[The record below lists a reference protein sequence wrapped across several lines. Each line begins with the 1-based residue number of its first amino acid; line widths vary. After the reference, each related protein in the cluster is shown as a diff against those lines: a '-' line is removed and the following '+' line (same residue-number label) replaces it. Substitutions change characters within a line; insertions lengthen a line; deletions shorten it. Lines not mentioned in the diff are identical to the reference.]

1 MATKNDLTD
10 HIGKILDRIETEK
23 KGLES
28 AIGGGPLIDKR
39 RKVDKEYDEVV
50 KKAKEALG
58 KLELERNRVKADR
71 VYGEVLRAYEM
82 VSEAKRKLLQQMAKF
97 DEGQQVAVDRDP
109 KTAQNDENK
118 RFEDARLKTL
128 KTVMT
133 RLEAFPVERI
143 DVLRT
148 NDDRLEDSVEVRK
161 QLVDDYEYASGQISG
176 KKERYTDMERDQIER
191 SVTSLDD
198 LSSTWFKKLKAVE
211 RKRTKADPTLIGRL
225 KEIDRTGGAKPTA
238 FALPGIDIEPTTVAF
253 VGIPLFGLLA
263 LGTSMASIVVAAFK

>member
-1 MATKNDLTD
+1 MATKDDLTGD
-10 HIGKILDRIETEK
+10 IGKILDRIQTEK
-23 KGLES
+23 KELES

-39 RKVDKEYDEVV
+39 RRVDKGYDGVV
-50 KKAKEALG
+50 KKAKDALA

-82 VSEAKRKLLQQMAKF
+82 ATEAKRKLLDQKAKF
-97 DEGQQVAVDRDP
+97 DEGQQVAVERDP

-128 KTVMT
+128 KTVLT

-161 QLVDDYEYASGQISG
+161 QLFDEYEYVSGQISS
-176 KKERYTDMERDQIER
+176 KKERYTGMERDQIER

-225 KEIDRTGGAKPTA
+225 KDIDRAGDVQK
-238 FALPGIDIEPTTVAF
+238 FARSDIDIEPTTVAF

-263 LGTSMASIVVAAFK
+263 LGTSMASIVAAAFK

>member
-1 MATKNDLTD
+1 MATKDDLTGD
-10 HIGKILDRIETEK
+10 IGKILDRIQTEK
-23 KGLES
+23 KELES

-39 RKVDKEYDEVV
+39 RRVDKEYDGVI
-50 KKAKEALG
+50 KKAKDALG

-82 VSEAKRKLLQQMAKF
+82 ATEAKRKLLDQKAKF
-97 DEGQQVAVDRDP
+97 DEGQQVAVERDP

-128 KTVMT
+128 KTVLT

-161 QLVDDYEYASGQISG
+161 QLFDEYEYVSGQISG
-176 KKERYTDMERDQIER
+176 KKERYTNMERDQIER
-191 SVTSLDD
+191 SVVSLDD

-225 KEIDRTGGAKPTA
+225 KDIDRAGDVQK
-238 FALPGIDIEPTTVAF
+238 FALPDIDIEPTTVAF

-263 LGTSMASIVVAAFK
+263 LGTSMASIVAAAFK